1 MPTIVENSDTFSTK
15 VENSDI
21 FPTKVEN
28 SDTFLTKKLNDTFLR
43 DVGNSFVNDMS
54 CCSAIDVG
62 AEMFQLQELD
72 RVVETVVVTYAGGEV
87 SLEDSR
93 HCSVVGGSIL

>member
-1 MPTIVENSDTFSTK
+1 MLTIVENSDTFSTK
-15 VENSDI
+15 VENNDI

-28 SDTFLTKKLNDTFLR
+28 SDTFLTKIEQHFSQRFWKQ
-43 DVGNSFVNDMS
+43 FVNDMS

-62 AEMFQLQELD
+62 AEMFQLQGLD
-72 RVVETVVVTYAGGEV
+72 RVVETVATYAGGEV